1 MWNHHG
7 LGYSTTDVDGK
18 QVIVGGTADE
28 TAAIKALQQAIKVA
42 QTGTLSESDVAIFNK
57 HTGLS
62 WAGVEI
68 TGNITQAITLALQGK
83 ASTST
88 PWYKDWKILVPIALG
103 GVVVV
108 GGGVYAARTRR
119 AQ

>member
-1 MWNHHG
+1 MWNHSG
-7 LGYSTTDVDGK
+7 FGYSTTDVNGK

-42 QTGTLSESDVAIFNK
+42 QTGALSEGDVAIFNK

-83 ASTST
+83 AST